1 MYEPLSCLKT
11 MNQTY
16 LLQALSNSLSACKG
30 LSTIFRGRGGG
41 EADAGTP
48 ASSEEDAT
56 GGVWRLERG
65 EAAAGT
71 PMQEGKRQRCVGAG
85 GQEIGC
91 GG

>member
-1 MYEPLSCLKT
+1 MEVVSSVY
-11 MNQTY
+11 
-16 LLQALSNSLSACKG
+16 
-30 LSTIFRGRGGG
+30 RGRGGG